1 MTYMCPCPEA
11 VQRWSYRITP
21 QINNKWADSVLAS
34 SVSKTFCMCQVPAA
48 QHFLALAWCCM
59 PVISAPRRLRR
70 GDPSCRLDWGS
81 SDTLLFFS
89 RYFLFILK
97 IFSYWVSVYTVCKCA
112 WAEVR
117 GQLSAVDSLGS
128 CRF

>member
-48 QHFLALAWCCM
+48 QHFLAHSTADMICFCSANSVKVKRAELALQ
-59 PVISAPRRLRR
+59 SGGGGGGGGGR
-70 GDPSCRLDWGS
+70 
-81 SDTLLFFS
+81 
-89 RYFLFILK
+89 
-97 IFSYWVSVYTVCKCA
+97 
-112 WAEVR
+112 
-117 GQLSAVDSLGS
+117 
-128 CRF
+128 